1 MAKRKHL
8 KPQIVALCIL
18 LALCLVAGSVLAYM
32 FLKTSQLDN
41 QFDPATV
48 TCQVNVNN
56 DNTFDVT
63 NTGDVNA
70 YIRASIV
77 VNWMDEDGNVRGI
90 APTESEYTLSVNT
103 TDWQQDSE
111 TGYYYY
117 KVPVSP
123 NNVTN
128 DLVTAY
134 GLAESVTAPNGYELC
149 VEVVAEAIQADGTTD
164 TGDIPAYQ
172 DAWGISK
179 IY

>member
-48 TCQVNVNN
+48 TCQVNANN

-70 YIRASIV
+70 YIRAAIV
-77 VNWMDEDGNVRGI
+77 VNWMDEGGNVRGI
-90 APTESEYTLSVNT
+90 APTESESLRVNT
-103 TDWQQDSE
+103 TDWQHDPE

-117 KVPVSP
+117 NHYVLP

-128 DLVTAY
+128 DLVTVY
-134 GLAESVTAPNGYELC
+134 GLAENNGYELC

-164 TGDIPAYQ
+164 TGDIPAYK
-172 DAWGISK
+172 DAWGIS
-179 IY
+179 Y

>member
-41 QFDPATV
+41 QFDPAVV
-48 TCQVNVNN
+48 TCQVNANN

-70 YIRASIV
+70 YIRAAIV
-77 VNWMDEDGNVRGI
+77 VNWMEDGNVRGI

-103 TDWQQDSE
+103 TDWQQDPE

-117 KVPVSP
+117 NHYVLP

-134 GLAESVTAPNGYELC
+134 GLAENVTAPNGYELC

-172 DAWGISK
+172 DAWGISQ
-179 IY
+179 ILY